1 MSSRIRNSCFSF
13 SEQQWK
19 NSQPWKKRTS
29 NYPMVMSPSLSTQD
43 IVVCVWTSS
52 RRVIISPSSPD
63 SSWLDEVSVRCLFLR
78 QVEDDDFVVVVHV
91 CIFCQWCS
99 VLASARA
106 FCSRLASARAKVLAL
121 YMVCRISSSIAYGAR
136 SRPRPEPNSSI
147 VSWCVST
154 MHHNRFDDAALA
166 ETMHTQK

>member
-1 MSSRIRNSCFSF
+1 MYSPVQGLFIMIHYYHVCYKLQTQRHFCHLAVGIVALASLSNNGRTVSLG
-13 SEQQWK
+13 
-19 NSQPWKKRTS
+19 KKRTS
-29 NYPMVMSPSLSTQD
+29 NYPMDMFGSVQD

-136 SRPRPEPNSSI
+136 SRPRPEPK
-147 VSWCVST
+147 
-154 MHHNRFDDAALA
+154 F
-166 ETMHTQK
+166 

>member
-1 MSSRIRNSCFSF
+1 MFRTPSKPYAGLLLQTCVVRGPCSGPRVSLIQDCCCRLSL

-136 SRPRPEPNSSI
+136 SRPRPEPK
-147 VSWCVST
+147 
-154 MHHNRFDDAALA
+154 F
-166 ETMHTQK
+166 

>member
-1 MSSRIRNSCFSF
+1 MQDCCCRLSL

-29 NYPMVMSPSLSTQD
+29 NYPMVMSGSLSVQD

-63 SSWLDEVSVRCLFLR
+63 SSWLDELCVESVRGLFLR
-78 QVEDDDFVVVVHV
+78 QEAEDDDFVVAVHV
-91 CIFCQWCS
+91 WIFCMWCS

-121 YMVCRISSSIAYGAR
+121 YMVQPSSLIQC
-136 SRPRPEPNSSI
+136 N
-147 VSWCVST
+147 
-154 MHHNRFDDAALA
+154 
-166 ETMHTQK
+166 